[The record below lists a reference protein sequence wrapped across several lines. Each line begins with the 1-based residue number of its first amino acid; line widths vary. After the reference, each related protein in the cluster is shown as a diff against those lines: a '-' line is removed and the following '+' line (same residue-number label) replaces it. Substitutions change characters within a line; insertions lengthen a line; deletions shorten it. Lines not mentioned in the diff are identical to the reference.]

1 MFTDE
6 LPLTIE
12 EMLIIKGGAPGD
24 REGEGETGSG
34 NGEIE
39 P

>member
-1 MFTDE
+1 MFLDE
-6 LPLTIE
+6 LTLTIE
-12 EMLIIKGGAPGD
+12 EMSVIRGGNGD
-24 REGEGETGSG
+24 PEGEGETGSG